1 MLRREFIIGSS
12 AIAGLSTSLA
22 GCSKDQHAVMAP
34 VSQAENNLAA
44 LGIEL
49 PPAPKPVANYVG
61 YRLAGDILYIAGQ
74 GPNFKDQ
81 SFRGTV
87 GKELS
92 TEQGYAAARSAAL
105 NTLAQVRAGAG
116 GSLNNVV
123 QCLKLGGFVNCTDD
137 FKDQP
142 KVLNGATD
150 LFVEVFCEAGRPAR
164 FAVGVNTLPFNVAVE
179 IDSIWQVK
187 L

>member
-1 MLRREFIIGSS
+1 MFRRSFLMGVG
-12 AIAGLSTSLA
+12 ATAGLVA
-22 GCSKDQHAVMAP
+22 CSQNQTPPLIP
-34 VSQAENNLAA
+34 VSDAEDKLAA

-61 YRLAGDILYIAGQ
+61 YRLAGDILFIAGQ
-74 GPNFKDQ
+74 GPDFKMKDA
-81 SFRGTV
+81 RGTI
-87 GKELS
+87 GKDLT
-92 TEQGYAAARSAAL
+92 TEQGYAAARSAAV

-123 QCLKLGGFVNCTDD
+123 QCLKLGGFVNSADD
-137 FKDQP
+137 FHDQP
-142 KVLNGATD
+142 KVLNGASD
-150 LFVEVFCEAGRPAR
+150 LFVEVFGDAGRPAR

-179 IDSIWQVK
+179 IDSVWQIK